1 MNGLVCFVQQQQKKK
16 QTNNKKT
23 TPNKQTKKATAR
35 LGEKERGEKTKQ
47 VLIKLILSALNE
59 EEILQERSTWSQK
72 LHNLKTNH

>member
-1 MNGLVCFVQQQQKKK
+1 MDQCVFYNNNNKKTDKQQ
-16 QTNNKKT
+16 KKT

>member
-1 MNGLVCFVQQQQKKK
+1 MDQCVFYNNNNKKTDKQQ
-16 QTNNKKT
+16 KKT

-35 LGEKERGEKTKQ
+35 LGEKESGEKTKQ
-47 VLIKLILSALNE
+47 VLIKLIFSALNE